1 MIVQLPQANRELVRK
16 ESEQF
21 GFLAGLRWSCAA
33 TCSIGPTISSSPSRG
48 NLPSLRGSF
57 ERGILVMTLVLPG
70 SPRVE
75 CFSVANASEEFSTV
89 YAIVRSLFFR
99 HVLSIEVHFLR

>member
-1 MIVQLPQANRELVRK
+1 M
-16 ESEQF
+16 
-21 GFLAGLRWSCAA
+21 
-33 TCSIGPTISSSPSRG
+33 
-48 NLPSLRGSF
+48 
-57 ERGILVMTLVLPG
+57 MLVLPG

-99 HVLSIEVHFLR
+99 HVSSMEVHFSSVSL